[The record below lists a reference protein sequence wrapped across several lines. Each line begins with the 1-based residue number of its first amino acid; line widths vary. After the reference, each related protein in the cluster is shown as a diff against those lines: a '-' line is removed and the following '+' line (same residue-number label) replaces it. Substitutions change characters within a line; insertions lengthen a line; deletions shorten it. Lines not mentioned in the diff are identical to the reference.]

1 MIKTIFII
9 ILVLILLHFICGAI
23 CIFFYLDKSTRMHF
37 NMGDMI
43 LMLIFGPLIVITFGF
58 CHLIGFIT
66 TIFNKLKNKIH
77 ERKAKI

>member
-43 LMLIFGPLIVITFGF
+43 LMLIFGPLITIIFGF
-58 CHLIGFIT
+58 FYLICSIPT
-66 TIFNKLKNKIH
+66 MFNKLKNKIY

>member
-23 CIFFYLDKSTRMHF
+23 CIFFYLDKPTRMHF

-43 LMLIFGPLIVITFGF
+43 LMLIFGPLIAITFGF
-58 CHLIGFIT
+58 FYLICLVT
-66 TIFNKLKNKIH
+66 TIFNKLKSKIH
-77 ERKAKI
+77 ESKTKI

>member
-9 ILVLILLHFICGAI
+9 ILVLILLHFICGVI

-43 LMLIFGPLIVITFGF
+43 LMLIFGPLITIIFGF
-58 CHLIGFIT
+58 FYLICSIST
-66 TIFNKLKNKIH
+66 MFNKLKNKIY

>member
-9 ILVLILLHFICGAI
+9 VLVLILLHFICGAI

-43 LMLIFGPLIVITFGF
+43 LMLIFGPLIVVVLGF
-58 CHLIGFIT
+58 LYLINIIYK
-66 TIFNKLKNKIH
+66 IFDKIKDKVY
-77 ERKAKI
+77 ERKTKV

>member
-23 CIFFYLDKSTRMHF
+23 CIFFYLDKSTRMYF

-43 LMLIFGPLIVITFGF
+43 LMLIFGPLITITFGF
-58 CHLIGFIT
+58 FYLICSIST
-66 TIFNKLKNKIH
+66 MFNKLKNKIY
-77 ERKAKI
+77 ERKTKI